1 MGCRVRIPS
10 PLRRLTGNLAE
21 LSLDAETVGGLLHKL
36 DVDYPGFAG
45 KVIDEDGNIRRF
57 INIYVNQEDVRF
69 ADGLRTALK
78 DGDEVSIIPAIA
90 GGARRPRLG

>member
-1 MGCRVRIPS
+1 MRIPS
-10 PLRRLTGNLAE
+10 PLRRWTGNLAE
-21 LSLDAETVGGLLHKL
+21 LSLEAETVGGLIREL

-45 KVIDEDGNIRRF
+45 RVIDEGGNIRRF

-69 ADGLRTALK
+69 ADGLRTTLT

-90 GGARRPRLG
+90 GGAPRPRLG